1 MFTPRLDHLHH
12 SSSQTTSPP
21 PNTRTVF
28 VVNRDVTSKIGCAVP
43 GTMDLNMHRGR
54 RQQNRAGHSLRCR
67 VECGVAVDVAV
78 NARCTNQE
86 ARRRTRRACRAMAY
100 EWKSTGAGRGIACA
114 APLADTSPTRT
125 LRPGR
130 RPRPAPLGNPSSA
143 CSAAS
148 SRPPSAR
155 ARAPRGW
162 QFRAPGSRAGRLFL
176 WGRRRRRPRAR
187 PQEPG
192 RHI

>member
-1 MFTPRLDHLHH
+1 MSLQEDDVHAAPRP
-12 SSSQTTSPP
+12 SQLLSDNLTT
-21 PNTRTVF
+21 TQ
-28 VVNRDVTSKIGCAVP
+28 
-43 GTMDLNMHRGR
+43 H
-54 RQQNRAGHSLRCR
+54 QNRFRSEQRHYEQNWMYRAQWTCRSRHSLRCR

-86 ARRRTRRACRAMAY
+86 ARRRTRRACRAMAH
-100 EWKSTGAGRGIACA
+100 EWQSTGAGRGIACA

-130 RPRPAPLGNPSSA
+130 RPRPAPLGSPSSA

-162 QFRAPGSRAGRLFL
+162 RFRAPGSQAGRLFL